1 MTRKWL
7 RWMPAVAVPAVIAA
21 AALAGSVPASAGD
34 PLPAKSPAEVLAL
47 VAHHSAPSLS
57 GTLEQ
62 TSQIGLPEVPNAGP
76 TSSSGAAAALELL
89 GGPHTAR
96 VFLDGTSKMRIQVL
110 DRLAERNAVRNG
122 DQVWLYNSKDNT
134 ATHLTL
140 PSDPGQ
146 HMSSGQNKHLETG
159 TDGVMPTPEDLAA
172 RLLAAADPTTEIAV
186 LPEVNVA
193 GRAAYNLMITPRTEG
208 TLIGSVAIAVDGQS
222 GLPLSVE
229 LKARGQAEPAFR
241 LAFTSLSLEA
251 PDASLFAFSPPPGA
265 MVKEAEVPAH
275 GTGHLPGRVPDP
287 STESGIVPDTT
298 VPEATV
304 PEAVAPDAVVP
315 NAVVPDAVVP
325 NAVVPDAV
333 VPGHRDPNGGLPRP
347 TVTGSGWESVVEIPA
362 SPATAEAGAMLSSDP
377 LLQQAALAVPGGRL
391 FSTAVVNVLFTD
403 DGRVFAGSVP
413 AERLLTAAAAR

>member
-21 AALAGSVPASAGD
+21 AALAGSLPASAGD
-34 PLPAKSPAEVLAL
+34 PLPAKTTDEVLAL

-62 TSQIGLPEVPNAGP
+62 TSQIGLPEFPQAGP
-76 TSSSGAAAALELL
+76 SSSGAASVLELL
-89 GGPHTAR
+89 SGPHTAR
-96 VFLDGTSKMRIQVL
+96 VFLDGTSKARVQVL
-110 DRLAERNAVRNG
+110 DRLAERNAVRSG

-140 PSDPGQ
+140 PADVGQ
-146 HMSSGQNKHLETG
+146 YKHPEAG
-159 TDGVMPTPEDLAA
+159 THGVMPTPEDLAA

-186 LPEVNVA
+186 LPDVNVA

-208 TLIGSVAIAVDGQS
+208 TLIDSVAIAVDGQS

-229 LKARGQAEPAFR
+229 LKARGQVEPAFK

-265 MVKEAEVPAH
+265 TVKEVQVPAP
-275 GTGHLPGRVPDP
+275 GTGSWPGHG
-287 STESGIVPDTT
+287 TESGVVPDRG
-298 VPEATV
+298 
-304 PEAVAPDAVVP
+304 APDAAAP
-315 NAVVPDAVVP
+315 ESGA
-325 NAVVPDAV
+325 
-333 VPGHRDPNGGLPRP
+333 PNGGLPRP
-347 TVTGSGWESVVEIPA
+347 TVTGTGWASVVEFPA
-362 SPATAEAGAMLSSDP
+362 SPASAEAGAMVSSDP
-377 LLQQAALAVPGGRL
+377 LLQQAAVAVPGGRL
-391 FSTAVVNVLFTD
+391 FSTAVVNVLLTD

>member
-1 MTRKWL
+1 MTRQWL
-7 RWMPAVAVPAVIAA
+7 RWMPAAAVPAVIAA
-21 AALAGSVPASAGD
+21 AALAGSLPASAGD
-34 PLPAKSPAEVLAL
+34 PLPAKTPAEVLAL

-62 TSQIGLPEVPNAGP
+62 TSQIGLPELPQAGP
-76 TSSSGAAAALELL
+76 SSGGGAASVLELL
-89 GGPHTAR
+89 SGPHTAR
-96 VFLDGTSKMRIQVL
+96 VFLDGTSKMRVQVL
-110 DRLAERNAVRNG
+110 DRLAERNAVRSG

-140 PSDPGQ
+140 PADVGHHKDLGQ
-146 HMSSGQNKHLETG
+146 YKHPETG
-159 TDGVMPTPEDLAA
+159 THGVMPTPEELAA

-229 LKARGQAEPAFR
+229 LKARGQEEPAFK

-265 MVKEAEVPAH
+265 TVKEMELPAH
-275 GTGHLPGRVPDP
+275 GTEQWPGHG
-287 STESGIVPDTT
+287 TESGVVPDR
-298 VPEATV
+298 VAPDAV
-304 PEAVAPDAVVP
+304 APDSVAPEAVAPGAV
-315 NAVVPDAVVP
+315 A
-325 NAVVPDAV
+325 
-333 VPGHRDPNGGLPRP
+333 PGHRDPNGGLPRP
-347 TVTGSGWESVVEIPA
+347 TVTGSGWASVVEFPA
-362 SPATAEAGAMLSSDP
+362 SPASAEAGAMMSGDP
-377 LLQQAALAVPGGRL
+377 LLQQAAVAVPGGRL

>member
-1 MTRKWL
+1 MTKKWL

-62 TSQIGLPEVPNAGP
+62 TSQIGLPEIPQAGP

-89 GGPHTAR
+89 SGPHTAR
-96 VFLDGTSKMRIQVL
+96 VFLDGTSKMRVQVL

-140 PSDPGQ
+140 PSDVGQ
-146 HMSSGQNKHLETG
+146 NRNSGQYKHPESG

-186 LPEVNVA
+186 LPEVSVA

-265 MVKEAEVPAH
+265 TVKEMDVPAH
-275 GTGHLPGRVPDP
+275 GTAHLPGR
-287 STESGIVPDTT
+287 STENGIVPDTT
-298 VPEATV
+298 VPGTTGPEAAA
-304 PEAVAPDAVVP
+304 PPAVAPDAVVP
-315 NAVVPDAVVP
+315 
-325 NAVVPDAV
+325 
-333 VPGHRDPNGGLPRP
+333 GHQDPNGGLPRP
-347 TVTGSGWESVVEIPA
+347 TVTGSGWESVVEFPA
-362 SPATAEAGAMLSSDP
+362 SPASAQAGAMLSSDP
-377 LLQQAALAVPGGRL
+377 LLQQAAVAVPGGRL

>member
-21 AALAGSVPASAGD
+21 AALAGSLPASAGD
-34 PLPAKSPAEVLAL
+34 PLPAKTPEEVMAL

-62 TSQIGLPEVPNAGP
+62 TSQIGLPELPQAGP
-76 TSSSGAAAALELL
+76 SSGGGAASVLELL
-89 GGPHTAR
+89 SGPHTAR
-96 VFLDGTSKMRIQVL
+96 VFLDGTSKMRVQVL
-110 DRLAERNAVRNG
+110 DRLAERNAVRSG
-122 DQVWLYNSKDNT
+122 DQVWLYSSKDNT

-140 PSDPGQ
+140 PADVGQ
-146 HMSSGQNKHLETG
+146 HKDCGQYKHPQTG
-159 TDGVMPTPEDLAA
+159 THGVMPTPEELAT

-193 GRAAYNLMITPRTEG
+193 GRAAYNLMITPRAEG

-229 LKARGQAEPAFR
+229 LKARGQDEPAFR
-241 LAFTSLSLEA
+241 LAFTSLALEA

-265 MVKEAEVPAH
+265 TVKEVEVPAH
-275 GTGHLPGRVPDP
+275 GTGHWPGHGTESRVVPD
-287 STESGIVPDTT
+287 GVAPD
-298 VPEATV
+298 
-304 PEAVAPDAVVP
+304 AVAPDAV
-315 NAVVPDAVVP
+315 APDAV
-325 NAVVPDAV
+325 APDAV
-333 VPGHRDPNGGLPRP
+333 APDAVAPDYRDPNGGLPRP
-347 TVTGSGWESVVEIPA
+347 TVTGSGWESVVEFPA
-362 SPATAEAGAMLSSDP
+362 SPASAEAGAMVSGDP
-377 LLQQAALAVPGGRL
+377 LLQQAAVAVPGGRL

>member
-21 AALAGSVPASAGD
+21 AALAGSLPASAGD

-47 VAHHSAPSLS
+47 VAHHAAPSLS

-62 TSQIGLPEVPNAGP
+62 TSRLGLPELPKSGP
-76 TSSSGAAAALELL
+76 TASSGAAAALELL

-96 VFLDGTSKMRIQVL
+96 VFLDGPGKMRVQVL

-122 DQVWLYNSKDNT
+122 DQVWLYSSKDNT

-140 PSDPGQ
+140 PSNVGQ
-146 HMSSGQNKHLETG
+146 HRESGQYKHPGTG
-159 TDGVMPTPEDLAA
+159 TDGTMPTPEDLAS

-193 GRAAYNLMITPRTEG
+193 GRPAYNLMITPRTEG

-229 LKARGQAEPAFR
+229 LKARGQAEPAFK
-241 LAFTSLSLEA
+241 LAFTTLSLEA

-265 MVKEAEVPAH
+265 TVKEMEVPAH
-275 GTGHLPGRVPDP
+275 GPRQMPGHLPGR
-287 STESGIVPDTT
+287 STEGGIVPET
-298 VPEATV
+298 P
-304 PEAVAPDAVVP
+304 
-315 NAVVPDAVVP
+315 VPDAAVP
-325 NAVVPDAV
+325 PAA
-333 VPGHRDPNGGLPRP
+333 VPGHRDPNGGVPRP
-347 TVTGSGWESVVEIPA
+347 TVTGSGWESVVEFPA
-362 SPATAEAGAMLSSDP
+362 GQVSAEAGAMLSSDP
-377 LLQQAALAVPGGRL
+377 LLQQAAVAVPGGRV

-403 DGRVFAGSVP
+403 DGRIFAGSVP

>member
-21 AALAGSVPASAGD
+21 AALAGSLPASAGD
-34 PLPAKSPAEVLAL
+34 PLPAKTPQEVLAL

-62 TSQIGLPEVPNAGP
+62 TSQIGLPELPQAGP
-76 TSSSGAAAALELL
+76 SSGGGAASVLELL
-89 GGPHTAR
+89 SGPHTAR
-96 VFLDGTSKMRIQVL
+96 VFLDGTSKMRVQVL
-110 DRLAERNAVRNG
+110 DRLAERNAVRSG

-140 PSDPGQ
+140 PADVGHHKDPGEY
-146 HMSSGQNKHLETG
+146 KHPETG
-159 TDGVMPTPEDLAA
+159 THAVMPTPEELAA

-229 LKARGQAEPAFR
+229 LKARGQEEPAFK

-265 MVKEAEVPAH
+265 TVKEMEVPAH
-275 GTGHLPGRVPDP
+275 GTGPWPGHG
-287 STESGIVPDTT
+287 TESGVVPDG
-298 VPEATV
+298 VAPD
-304 PEAVAPDAVVP
+304 AVAPDAVAP
-315 NAVVPDAVVP
+315 NAVAPEPIAPDAVAP
-325 NAVVPDAV
+325 S
-333 VPGHRDPNGGLPRP
+333 HRNPNGGLPRP
-347 TVTGSGWESVVEIPA
+347 TVTGTGWESVVEFPA
-362 SPATAEAGAMLSSDP
+362 SPASAEAGAMVSDDP
-377 LLQQAALAVPGGRL
+377 LLQQAAVSVPGGRL

-413 AERLLTAAAAR
+413 AGRLLTAAAAR